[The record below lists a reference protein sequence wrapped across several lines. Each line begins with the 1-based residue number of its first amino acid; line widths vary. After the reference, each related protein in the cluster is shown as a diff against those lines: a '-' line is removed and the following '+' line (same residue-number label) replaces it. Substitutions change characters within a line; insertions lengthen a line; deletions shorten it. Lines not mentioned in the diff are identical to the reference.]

1 MTERDVPMSRVSRR
15 HLLRGGASVLAATAL
30 STRSASALGRTAG
43 QPDTVVN
50 VVDLGAVGDGRA
62 DDSGA
67 FEVAYSYAA
76 ARVSGGVGRVVIEI
90 PAGEYLITRPHA
102 LLNGVAPPRPASG
115 LRFSGAGRRMTSLV
129 FRPDSGPGSFLCR
142 NQDVWSN
149 LSFERLQFRSATPG
163 ASFFDSYSTG
173 QAQDYRFS
181 ECEWMGEWEYGLA
194 LSGTD
199 TNSEMRWEACRVGG
213 RYRRAF
219 LYSGLTREGQ
229 QDPNDQDQFLN
240 YWFTDMKVEYEWGN
254 FLEFPYGGSIAC
266 RGGSYIIT
274 DRRPQSTPEYGTTST
289 FFRFPVAR
297 HHDSV
302 QRFHAQD
309 IRFEV
314 RNPDVVVIDCVWNS
328 GTVHFSD
335 CDDTAF
341 AYRDFSADVRPH
353 RYTVGPRGPL
363 VRYDSCQLVGRHEYR
378 PAAAPDPLPVLARYD
393 MCLLRSHTARD
404 FVVAAGTDPVPFVQ
418 FVDCVDEGNTSEAS
432 RPATPSSPSTPPPC
446 LAPGQSPSPSP
457 TPNPTPG
464 TPTPSPETTPEP
476 TPEPSPSS
484 APAPQPAT
492 TPATGPVTAPGTPDA
507 PLPDTG
513 RTDCSPLPRKAP

>member
-1 MTERDVPMSRVSRR
+1 MSRVSRR
-15 HLLRGGASVLAATAL
+15 HLLRGGASVLAGAAL
-30 STRSASALGRTAG
+30 PGRSALAAARSSDK
-43 QPDTVVN
+43 PETVVN
-50 VVDLGAVGDGRA
+50 VADLGAVGDGRT

-67 FEVAYSYAA
+67 FEIAYAFAA
-76 ARVSGGVGRVVIEI
+76 ARVSDGVGRVVIEI
-90 PAGEYLITRPHA
+90 PAGEFLITRPHA

-129 FRPDSGPGSFLCR
+129 FRPGTGPNSYLCR

-149 LSFERLQFRSATPG
+149 LSFERMQFRSATPG

-219 LYSGLTREGQ
+219 LYSGLTRAGQ
-229 QDPNDQDQFLN
+229 QEPNDQDQFLN

-289 FFRFPVAR
+289 FFRFPVNR

-314 RNPDVVVIDCVWNS
+314 RNPDVVVIDCVWDS

-341 AYRDFSADVRPH
+341 AHKDFSAEVRPH

-363 VRYDSCQLVGRHEYR
+363 IRYDSCHLVGRHTYR
-378 PAAAPDPLPVLARYD
+378 PASADPLPVVARYD
-393 MCLLRSHTARD
+393 MCLLRSHAARD
-404 FVVAAGTDPVPFVQ
+404 FAVTSGTSRAPFVQ
-418 FVDCVDEGNTSEAS
+418 FVHCIDAGTPSGAS
-432 RPATPSSPSTPPPC
+432 GPASPATPPPPPC
-446 LAPGQSPSPSP
+446 LAPSPSPSP
-457 TPNPTPG
+457 APATA
-464 TPTPSPETTPEP
+464 
-476 TPEPSPSS
+476 PEPSPAA
-484 APAPQPAT
+484 APEPRPAT
-492 TPATGPVTAPGTPDA
+492 TPAPGPAATPGATDA
-507 PLPDTG
+507 PTPRDAG
-513 RTDCSPLPRKAP
+513 HTDCASPQQKPP